1 MDDAHL
7 RRTEEFVTFSAKR
20 VYDESGNC
28 IMVMKLENDYDEIK
42 MRLDSDMLQE
52 LIALCMDV
60 ANDC

>member
-1 MDDAHL
+1 MNNLCLKMDDAHL

-42 MRLDSDMLQE
+42 MRLDSDM
-52 LIALCMDV
+52 
-60 ANDC
+60 